1 MTEEYDI
8 KTQQKIKKIYSRI
21 VIIAGTIMG
30 FAMCIYFFTYGT
42 LIDYGYDLLLWFE
55 FITTVLFVFGERDN
69 LVGDPRAARA
79 LVQDVPN
86 VRVET
91 LGAGHLMAAEMP
103 EACNQLLLDFFG
115 V

>member
-55 FITTVLFVFGERDN
+55 FITTVLFVFGLIYLKR
-69 LVGDPRAARA
+69 LA
-79 LVQDVPN
+79 LFITRILLSRNTDCRRMLKSMTIADIEKVP
-86 VRVET
+86 
-91 LGAGHLMAAEMP
+91 
-103 EACNQLLLDFFG
+103 Q
-115 V
+115 